1 VVSVLDVAPTLTISG
16 NATVDE
22 GATYTLNLSASDPG
36 TDTITEWSIDW
47 GDGNVETVSGNP
59 STVTHDYAN
68 GLSSYTISATA
79 TDEDGTYNSNAI
91 VVTFIESTLQTLVE
105 GTDFVV
111 TRSIEFEVPENP
123 SAVQL
128 TFTGLQFDTTDTD
141 DMNDAFE
148 LALVDANGQSLVAM
162 IDQDHDAFF
171 NSTEGESVQNG
182 LGVEYNASA
191 GTVTV
196 DISHLAA
203 GTTAT
208 LFARLVNN
216 DDDTTTEVTI
226 DTQLAFVESP
236 FTSPSTSVPA
246 GYQGETDNVDDS
258 DLTDVTSIMQ
268 VDYTTTSFNDA
279 DNQLLTGI
287 TLTHAGSYDIY
298 GPVLVGI
305 RNITSPAVSMGNV
318 DGYTAEGMP
327 YYDITHLLS
336 DGTFSPGDS
345 ISGLSLTFLN
355 PQEAQ
360 FDYDLVVLGHLNVAP
375 NITSDP
381 ELEVVAGQAYL
392 YDVHATDHENGT
404 LTYELVYGPDGM
416 TIDSQTGVISWGTTT
431 NEVGTHSIAVKA
443 VDPHGL
449 SDTQSFTLEVTE
461 NIPNRPPQF
470 TSSPVIDAYVNS
482 EYLYS
487 SSATDPD
494 GDALSYVL
502 VSGPDGMVN
511 SQTTSLNAV
520 TWIPLENRRVA
531 ITNVPAVVSL
541 ELDLASGILSGE
553 LYYSDEF
560 TVASFEVD
568 YDGDGEGDVVV
579 SATLE
584 DTTFSIQLDSAEL
597 ALVDTIKVRAIDAF
611 YSAEPLPWTDVDVTG
626 VTFTPTPGFSELEF
640 SSTTRTISG
649 TVDSSL
655 NLYQPFIELDY
666 DFDGVFETVIPVN
679 LVDGTFS
686 YTLDGDLLDASGNVS
701 VRVSSF
707 DNSQGG
713 FSWTPTADDVGKI
726 FQVTLQ
732 ADDSNGGLSQ
742 QMYEIYVHPQEGN
755 HDPVITSEPEETFE
769 VPNQSTNP
777 ASGDVDPTEINIA
790 VAPGATDT
798 QTISITLPPVTTGF
812 STDIVVVVDVSP
824 SMGEELEWLKTMIP
838 DLNNALIDAGITDN
852 RFALVE
858 FLGDANIIS
867 NDANDPQVALTLI
880 GPGNTVVDSV
890 SVPLT
895 SVRAAIDQF
904 VLPADGDYK
913 LIVGSPYTNDEYSV
927 VLDRERDESVAVS
940 GLGDFQGSIQAGE
953 EAVITFTAPQ
963 GFQLYLDLLE
973 GNTGPLRFQIES
985 PSGESVLLQYLNDSY
1000 TYLDQLPV
1008 LLSESGT
1015 YTLTVRGTSPT
1026 DTGNYNVRL
1035 SDFSGLTTNLTLNT
1049 AVSDSISEPKASK
1062 FYRFTGT
1069 AGQTVF
1075 YDSFDQENLYFE
1087 EPGYEYYEVTL
1098 ISPTGKKV
1106 FVNGEYSGDGD
1117 QGVFVLPE
1125 TGDYTLVIN
1134 SKDTETID
1142 FNFQILDLQTAGSLV
1157 SVDSTITGSLDPAAE
1172 TNVYRFDVTAGDE
1185 FTFDLTARSGS
1196 GSAYWELIDPYGRS
1210 IFNTYMSS
1218 ASAADQSPGAL
1229 LSTGTYSL
1237 LIKGATANQGDVDY
1251 SFEIVTLGSTTPTT
1265 PSGDLKS
1272 LGEVVQGDMQS
1283 NGEQDT
1289 YLFNISAGQTVFFD
1303 SLEAETSSMSVK
1315 LISPSGH
1322 EIVSTSFVRD
1332 NELINT
1338 EYSIEYENPW
1348 PVTLWEPGTYQIVIE
1363 NLNSTP
1369 GDYEFRLLD
1378 LSIQPELTFESTLS
1392 GEFPA
1397 EEKQD
1402 VYQFS
1407 GQRGDRITV
1416 KLDAFS
1422 DSADFIKKVSTV
1434 DTSGTEDGYNGLAGA
1449 LSLPFR
1455 EDAAVNVILI
1465 TDENRDVVNQSL
1477 NYNNMLEQLNAIGAT
1492 LHSMVMLDINAHPDE
1507 GSFSHTIDPGLIDA
1521 SGTVQVRLNDY
1532 YEFELD
1538 PEWITL
1544 ADTTLTD
1551 VPGFKS
1557 ISFDEVTGTVS
1568 GVFDMSLGYQ
1578 IPVIEIDYTLNDYT
1592 NIYFYPDDVPS
1603 ALGLTGETTSDAA
1616 FFSDNSYNT
1625 LSSQAVDASNL
1636 LSAEVNG
1643 FLEINY
1649 DENTHVLSGTL
1660 DPGLPWFTPVV
1671 YVDYEKDGSPDESV
1685 YPNAEYEF
1693 SIVLD
1698 SGSVPA
1704 NLDFNVKVAD
1714 EFDLPWIS
1722 MMRYEGFDELNLDD
1736 QTGVLSGIVDLS
1748 QGYTDYLI
1756 EIDYDQDGSADAST
1770 SANATTGVFSVA
1782 LNAAQIPSNGSINVR
1797 LTDDDTQTLSW
1808 ETLDASAL
1816 ITFTGVGFDSYYLK
1830 NSTATLAGI
1839 VDLSLNADLYRIE
1852 IDYNSDGVFD
1862 PVAIADKYTGEFSLS
1877 INPNLLAGNG
1887 EFDLRLIAGYGD
1899 YYTTIVNENLFY
1911 KPLRSYP
1918 PHPQSTEADNYGTE
1932 EEYVDLAYAA
1942 GGTAWS
1948 IDQFRGQYGVTTLDE
1963 TLNAIAFSKAFVS
1976 TLTQNIYDQ
1985 QDLNLVAT
1993 DPSVEFTILD
2003 EQVEDGVATFTV
2015 QFTGTTEGHS
2025 FDLQFVQ
2032 QDEPGIVF
2040 GSIPTTIQL
2049 GYLYDVNALD
2059 VDGDTLTYELVGD
2072 THGALINSETGIM
2085 TWYPEDTGEY
2095 TFTALVTDGN
2105 GGQDTQT
2112 WTVTVTET
2120 GADNVDP
2127 VIDDIAD
2134 ITTETD
2140 REITI
2145 QLTGSDADGD
2155 ALWFYVVDDTAN
2167 GAPIPVGMTIDSTT
2181 GVVYWNPTEEQ
2192 EGIYT
2197 IKARVLDSFGGI
2209 DETSFT
2215 ITVNEPAEF
2224 TNNRPVITSSAP
2236 LSALE
2241 GVTYLYDLD
2250 ATDAEGDRLTYELSV
2265 APEGMAI
2272 DGDTGMIAWKPTY
2285 KQLGY
2290 TTVVARV
2297 TDALGGVAV
2306 QVFELNVT
2314 STNEAPEITPTPIE
2328 AAGLDLLWTY
2338 QVEASD
2344 PNGDIL
2350 VYRLD
2355 QASLDRGMTI
2365 DSTGLVSWTATA
2377 TGDYQVEV
2385 TVDDQRG
2392 GTATLQFVLPVRN
2405 NAAPVFES
2413 NPPAPAFVGEVYI
2426 YNIVVSDPNLS
2437 DTVTLSLD
2445 ADSLARGMILT
2456 GNVLTWTA
2464 QHLGDVAVTIS
2475 ADDGQGAVTT
2485 QSFTLPVKAPVVVSE
2500 PPVITS
2506 RPSGPAYAEQPW
2518 TYTVTATDVDSD
2530 DAALFYSL
2538 MSPEQVTGVI
2548 EFDTVTHTLTW
2559 TPAVGDVGTSQSFTV
2574 RVTDSAGSWREQS
2587 FTVPAVAVP
2596 VQNDPPEITSIP
2608 TGPAVVGT
2616 SYSYQVTA
2624 FDPEGETLT
2633 YSVDSASEAVGIT
2646 IDSTTGLLTWTNPP
2660 VAGNQSISIT
2670 VTDEA
2675 ANQFIQTFT
2684 LPVITLNHGPEI
2696 TSVPTGPAYID
2707 EAWSYQIS
2715 ASDADDDTLTYSLLS
2730 PETLP
2735 GNVSFDDQ
2743 TGILIWTPSTGET
2756 ELSFTVEVSD
2766 GNGGLATQ
2774 SVTIPAVR
2782 HNEAPEITSI
2792 PSGPA
2797 IEGQLWT
2804 YVIDA
2809 TDPDNDMLTYSLVSP
2824 ETLPAGV
2831 SFDDQTGTIS
2841 WTPVAAQN
2849 PDGLSFTVRVEDG
2862 FGGYAEQSFTVPVIT
2877 APTSGGGG
2885 ALPTITSVPEGP
2897 IYAGEL
2903 WTYDVTYNEP
2913 DGDPTITFDVQSD
2926 VAGEDISI
2934 DGNGSLTWTPSV
2946 AGRYTIT
2953 VSIDDNADGVATQT
2967 FEVDVVEHNLPP
2979 EVTSTPTTNIRVNEY
2994 WSYLVQATDPN
3005 GDTLTYSL
3013 DEDSLTRGM
3022 TINATTGRILWT
3034 PDTVGSYP
3042 VVVTVDDGNGLTATH
3057 SFSIAVNNTNPEINS
3072 QPTGPAYVG
3081 TQWSYQVIATDADG
3095 HALQYELLSPGVLPD
3110 DMQIDANG
3118 LLTWTPTTT
3127 DAVDIE
3133 IKVSDSVGGYRTQ
3146 SFTLEVET
3154 VVPPNQSPV
3163 IESIP
3168 VTSVELNQVYQYQ
3181 IDAYDPNGDDLIY
3194 SLNSAPAGMSIN
3206 DDGLISWSPQ
3216 TLGEYSVE
3224 LVVEDP
3230 AGLQSTQ
3237 TFTLIVTAPVVLNE
3251 GPEITSTPTGPAIKD
3266 RAYQYRAIA
3275 SDPNGDVIT
3284 WSLDPASVVG
3294 NMAINAT
3301 TGQLTWTPADDGTYS
3316 ITVIATDS
3324 HGAAASQTFSL
3335 VVLKNAAPVITST
3348 PDQSVD
3354 INVAYSYEVS
3364 ASDPNPGDTV
3374 TFALTDSPAG
3384 ATINAETGVLSWT
3397 SSTPGLYSFTITA
3410 TDQDGA
3416 TGSQTYQLQVIDP
3429 VNNNAPVLTSA
3440 PRSQVQVDQQ
3450 FLYQVEAF
3458 DSDGDTLSYTL
3469 VSGPAGMVLD
3479 SKGLLD
3485 WTPAGSD
3492 VAGSPH
3498 TFTILVEDGRGGS
3511 VQASYEINVVSEFV
3525 NTAPQFTTS
3534 PSTNLVVGKTYS
3546 YDANG
3551 VDADGDTILF
3561 RLVNAPD
3568 GMTIDTKTGLVQ
3580 WTPSIDDLG
3589 EHTMTVRL
3597 VDTYGAG
3604 VDQTVT
3610 LTVRSVNRPPMITS
3624 RPPTQLVINDSYDYT
3639 VLANDPDGNT
3649 LTYSLGDQTTATG
3662 ITINSATGEI
3672 DWTPTTAGTYRI
3684 HVNVFDEY
3692 GLGVAQLYDVEVLGA
3707 PPNFAP
3713 YITTRPAVEA
3723 EAGALYTYDV
3733 DAFDPNL
3740 SDTITF
3746 SLVAPDPLLA
3756 DMTFDTNTG
3765 VITWTPDVSLIGQLV
3780 QFKVVASDG
3789 SLTSTQSYSVRVQPV
3804 NELPDVGEIGDITL
3818 SAGAYF
3824 NYGVYAWDGN
3834 ADPLTYSLDQASL
3847 DRGMTIDS
3855 TYGLINWQTD
3865 IDDISATPYGVTVT
3879 VSDGRGTPVTESFT
3893 ITVEADQTA
3902 PDVTITLLN
3911 NSDKIGEELSIQVFA
3926 TDQVGVTAR
3935 TLTLYSVTLNE
3946 TTTVLNQTLA
3956 IDANGIA
3963 RLALTEDML
3972 GTLTF
3977 TASAVDAAGNE
3988 GTATPVELQ
3997 VLDPSDQSPPT
4008 VTLTSL
4014 SYYQE
4019 ITAPI
4024 DILGS
4029 VTDDSLDNL
4038 TWTLSAIPHD
4048 GGATK
4053 IIASGIGELT
4063 NEVIGRFDP
4072 TLLRNGI
4079 YTIELEA
4086 TDAGGNVSFDSEVIK
4101 VDGNLKL
4108 GNFTVSFTDLE
4119 VPVVGIPITVTR
4131 TYDTLDSNVQGDFGY
4146 GWSMDMSN
4154 TKVRIVQPD
4163 GSDPGLFGYPIFED
4177 GTRIIITLPDGSE
4190 DRFTFRPERQV
4201 SGWIKTGDY
4210 LPKFIPDLGV
4220 KSELRVDA
4228 RHIRKLGDG
4237 YIDMETGRGYSPAD
4251 PILGGAYALIL
4262 RNGVELAINAETGDL
4277 STITD
4282 LSGNQI
4288 TFTGMGIESNA
4299 GRSIEFERD
4308 YAGRITAIIDPAGNR
4323 LEYSYD
4329 SEGNLI
4335 SSTDRANTATNYT
4348 YLNGIKDP
4356 EHYLDE
4362 IIDSLGRPVA
4372 KNEYDADGRLI
4383 RNIDAEGQ
4391 SVEYDWNANSKIQR
4405 ITDQLGFT
4413 TVITLDDRGNVI
4425 QKVDPLGQIIIN
4437 TYDENNN
4444 ILSETIV
4451 IGEEDSVLNN
4461 EENDLSITYKY
4472 SEDDDLLSTIDS
4484 FGNNTNT
4491 TYNKYGQV
4499 VTHSDVFGNTS
4510 TTYFN
4515 SSTGLPDAV
4524 QDPLGNKKLYEF
4536 DDEGNL
4542 SEFRSENGSL
4552 LLSGVYNQYGEVLQA
4567 KYGSGESDTYFEHD
4581 LNGDTIAKWKFEGI
4595 GLDKIQILN
4604 LTEYDEER
4612 RIISFKSVI
4621 LPYGEY
4627 ITENLSSALI
4637 DPQFIIQS
4645 TSKTYDSNGQL
4656 SLSLDEDG
4664 NTSEYIY
4671 DRRGFLIELRKQIQS
4686 ANDQTAWQITRN
4698 VFDAVGNLTAKTDPY
4713 LEGTTEPITG
4723 TRFIYNSVGQVTKT
4737 EKLNGIEIQISG
4749 SGSNWQSELVSEGDK
4764 LEAYSATY
4772 NSAHRLAS
4780 STDTNSNTSY
4790 YTYNSKGLTT
4800 EVRNQVKDQNGQ
4812 LVWLVSRTI
4821 YDEFGRAVISTSPYI
4836 EGSGEPIDATRSD
4849 YDLHGR
4855 QYQTAQLE
4863 NVNIDLVDGE
4873 SILISS
4879 GIEISTTTT
4888 YFNRYGQIS
4897 QVITSTGAISNL
4909 EYDAFGRQ
4917 TASVGPEVNINGM
4930 LIRNRTESVYNAHGR
4945 LESVHTNI
4953 VQLADGTIDRSNMKV
4968 TNYEYDLFG
4977 NKIKTIYDN
4986 NTFTTAIYD
4995 ESRNLISQTDTVG
5008 NTTTYEYNS
5017 RGILVAVNLPMVA
5030 APDNGGIQTNPR
5042 YEYTYDELGRQT
5054 QIIDPLG
5061 NTTLFT
5067 YDERGNQLSRT
5078 LPDGSIET
5086 FTYDDMGRML
5096 THKSFEGVIS
5106 GNVYENGVLIEKQF
5120 FNDESSYQ
5128 NGSGTPDESFSYVYD
5143 AFGRIFSVTKQ
5154 SASETRTTITTY
5166 DSKGQLVQ
5174 IDSPEGTVNYEY
5186 DQYGRKTR
5194 TYTGDPSDP
5203 VTDTLYTYDALGRLE
5218 TVSVVERND
5227 EVLATPETTTYEY
5240 DLIGNLDQT
5249 ILPNGVITDYTYDE
5263 LNRLETLTHY
5273 LTDETP
5279 EDLSDNDKI
5288 VFEYEVRTDG
5298 KRTKETETIYRD
5310 ENENGQFEANEIKT
5324 VTTDW
5329 TYDDAGRLID
5339 EVFSHYDELLDQSSH
5354 FTYDLTGNRLEQQVE
5369 KDFDGDGDI
5378 DKKTTT
5384 YSYDENDRLLSETT
5398 ELDDNN
5404 DGSIDSTSGTTY
5416 SYTGTQ
5422 QTGKTVST
5430 GGVNQSTTAF
5440 TYDLQGRMET
5450 VTITTLDGTGTA
5462 TRIEKTTYDYDA
5474 RGIRVSA
5481 LYEVDTDA
5489 DGIVDETTKTEYLN
5503 DPYNFTGYSQVIQE
5517 TEYDENGVIT
5527 KRVIYTIGHD
5537 QINQTTIDYI
5547 VGVPQTPETLFFLAD
5562 GHGSTRILAD
5572 TAGAIPNIAGVE
5584 QHYFYDAFGNLLN
5597 MQATQAATSY
5607 LYSGEQYDAKV
5618 GQQYLRARYY
5628 DATTGRFNRLDPFAG
5643 NTNDPQSLHKY
5654 LYTHADP
5661 INGIDPSG
5669 LFSAISMGVASSVRN
5684 QISASYVG
5692 AITGVAVSLEYFED
5706 NYSVHGAIIEFF
5718 WDALMSPVDAAVGF
5732 VAAVID
5738 LPFVLMQAGNWLLFG
5753 PNNREGDPLANAAAP
5768 IPFVGVVSTL
5778 PGRHMLSRYNDFRTA
5793 RNLADRIG
5801 VSERFYSVNNQR
5813 HHLSQSAVFDRIPQA
5828 EGLTIILRGGGVGT
5842 HGSEHRTVHDIL
5854 ENDLLDRY
5862 RPGGDLHGMPLTVE
5876 QYNNAMANALV
5887 EIGVEEDELRY
5898 IMGMMIME
5906 QKHHGYESHHE
5917 LETIPDRVVSIA
5929 RRTARTLKK
5938 VKIF

>member
-1 VVSVLDVAPTLTISG
+1 VVSVLNVAPTLTISG

-79 TDEDGTYNSNAI
+79 TDEDGAYNSNAI

-182 LGVEYNASA
+182 LGVEYNAST

-327 YYDITHLLS
+327 YYDITHLLN

-381 ELEVVAGQAYL
+381 ELEVVAGQAYQ
-392 YDVHATDHENGT
+392 YDVDATDHENGT

-626 VTFTPTPGFSELEF
+626 VTFTPTPGFSALEF

-686 YTLDGDLLDASGNVS
+686 YTLDADLLDASGNVS

-985 PSGESVLLQYLNDSY
+985 PSGESVLLQYLNDPY

-1283 NGEQDT
+1283 NGEQDI
-1289 YLFNISAGQTVFFD
+1289 YLFNISAGQTVLFD

-1322 EIVSTSFVRD
+1322 EIVSTSFVKD

-1338 EYSIEYENPW
+1338 EFSIEYSTEYENPW

-1507 GSFSHTIDPGLIDA
+1507 GSFSYTIDPGLIDA

-1985 QDLNLVAT
+1985 QDLDLVAT

-2377 TGDYQVEV
+2377 TGDFQVEV

-2506 RPSGPAYAEQPW
+2506 RPSGPAYAELPW

-2530 DAALFYSL
+2530 DAALIYSL

-2574 RVTDSAGSWREQS
+2574 RVTDPAGSWREQS

-2624 FDPEGETLT
+2624 FDPEGETLV

-2646 IDSTTGLLTWTNPP
+2646 IDSSTGLLTWANPP
-2660 VAGNQSISIT
+2660 AAGNQSIAVT
-2670 VTDEA
+2670 VTDES
-2675 ANQFIQTFT
+2675 ANQFTQTFT
-2684 LPVITLNHGPEI
+2684 LPVIAQNHGPEI

-2707 EAWSYQIS
+2707 EVWTYQIS

-2743 TGILIWTPSTGET
+2743 TGILNWTPTTGET
-2756 ELSFTVEVSD
+2756 ELSFTVQVSD

-2774 SVTIPAVR
+2774 SFTMPAER
-2782 HNEAPEITSI
+2782 RNEAPEITSI

-2809 TDPDNDMLTYSLVSP
+2809 SDPDNDTLTYSLVSP

-2831 SFDDQTGTIS
+2831 SFDDQTGAIS
-2841 WTPVAAQN
+2841 WTPVSAQN

-2953 VSIDDNADGVATQT
+2953 VSVDDNADGIATQT

-3042 VVVTVDDGNGLTATH
+3042 VVVTVDDGHGLTATH

-3095 HALQYELLSPGVLPD
+3095 HTLQYELLSPGVLPD

-3224 LVVEDP
+3224 LAVEDP

-3354 INVAYSYEVS
+3354 INVAYSYEVI

-3440 PRSQVQVDQQ
+3440 PRSQVQVNQQ

-3485 WTPAGSD
+3485 WTPTGAD

-3511 VQASYEINVVSEFV
+3511 VQESYDINVVSEFV

-3534 PSTNLVVGKTYS
+3534 PSTNLVVGKTYT

-3568 GMTIDTKTGLVQ
+3568 GMTIDAKTGLVQ

-3765 VITWTPDVSLIGQLV
+3765 VIAWTPDVSLIGQLV

-3865 IDDISATPYGVTVT
+3865 IDDISATPYDVTVT

-3963 RLALTEDML
+3963 RLTLTEDML

-3977 TASAVDAAGNE
+3977 TASAVDEAGNE

-4086 TDAGGNVSFDSEVIK
+4086 TDAGGNVSYDSEVIK

-4108 GNFTVSFTDLE
+4108 GNFEVSFVDLQ
-4119 VPVVGIPITVTR
+4119 VPVSGIPITVTR
-4131 TYDTLDSNVQGDFGY
+4131 TYNSLNSDVQGDFGY
-4146 GWSMDMSN
+4146 GWSLEMSN
-4154 TKVRIVQPD
+4154 TKVRLIEPEGDV
-4163 GSDPGLFGYPIFED
+4163 GLFGYKPYVD
-4177 GTRIIITLPDGSE
+4177 GTRVVITLPDGTE
-4190 DRFTFRPERQV
+4190 EGFTFYGKPGTQIAGTVLDYIPTFIADYGVTSELIV
-4201 SGWIKTGDY
+4201 SGSGLRKETSTGEY
-4210 LPKFIPDLGV
+4210 YDLE
-4220 KSELRVDA
+4220 SN
-4228 RHIRKLGDG
+4228 HT
-4237 YIDMETGRGYSPAD
+4237 YNPAD
-4251 PILGGAYALIL
+4251 PVFGGAFLLRL
-4262 RNGVELAINAETGDL
+4262 RNGIELAINAETGDL

-4282 LSGNQI
+4282 RSGNEL
-4288 TFTGMGIESNA
+4288 TFTGMGIEHNS
-4299 GRSIEFERD
+4299 GRNIEFERD

-4323 LEYSYD
+4323 LEYAYD
-4329 SEGNLI
+4329 ADGNLI
-4335 SSTDRANTATNYT
+4335 SMTDRVGATTEYT
-4348 YLNGIKDP
+4348 YLEGANDP

-4362 IIDSLGRPVA
+4362 IIDPLGRSAVRT
-4372 KNEYDADGRLI
+4372 EYDVSGRIIKTIDADGNTIEYEWNSDSKVQKITNQLGYTTIVTLDERGNII
-4383 RNIDAEGQ
+4383 REVNPVGGIKTYIYNSQDQKLSETVVVGLEDSDANGETNDL
-4391 SVEYDWNANSKIQR
+4391 VTTYEYDPEGNLLST
-4405 ITDQLGFT
+4405 TDN
-4413 TVITLDDRGNVI
+4413 RGNVSSSTYNEY
-4425 QKVDPLGQIIIN
+4425 GQI
-4437 TYDENNN
+4437 TTRSDE
-4444 ILSETIV
+4444 
-4451 IGEEDSVLNN
+4451 
-4461 EENDLSITYKY
+4461 
-4472 SEDDDLLSTIDS
+4472 
-4484 FGNNTNT
+4484 
-4491 TYNKYGQV
+4491 
-4499 VTHSDVFGNTS
+4499 FGNTTS
-4510 TTYFN
+4510 SHYN
-4515 SSTGLPDAV
+4515 SNGLTSSLTNL
-4524 QDPLGNKKLYEF
+4524 LGNTVV
-4536 DDEGNL
+4536 
-4542 SEFRSENGSL
+4542 SL
-4552 LLSGVYNQYGEVLQA
+4552 QY
-4567 KYGSGESDTYFEHD
+4567 
-4581 LNGDTIAKWKFEGI
+4581 
-4595 GLDKIQILN
+4595 DKNSN
-4604 LTEYDEER
+4604 LTESKGDDGTIHFTNTYNQFGDVLSSTDSTGKISYFEYDINGDLVARWTFEGDGPDQIQDLELVYYDEER
-4612 RIISFKSVI
+4612 RETGSQHVI
-4621 LPYGEY
+4621 LPAGQFIITDVIIAEIDSQYVIESSSTTYNTNGQVVASVGQNGNR
-4627 ITENLSSALI
+4627 TENLYDIRGQLIEERIGTLLSSGQYSWLVTRYAYDAAGQQI
-4637 DPQFIIQS
+4637 AVTRPYVEGTQEPVRGTKF
-4645 TSKTYDSNGQL
+4645 TYDPVGKVIQTEQL
-4656 SLSLDEDG
+4656 LGLE
-4664 NTSEYIY
+4664 
-4671 DRRGFLIELRKQIQS
+4671 IE
-4686 ANDQTAWQITRN
+4686 
-4698 VFDAVGNLTAKTDPY
+4698 
-4713 LEGTTEPITG
+4713 
-4723 TRFIYNSVGQVTKT
+4723 
-4737 EKLNGIEIQISG
+4737 ISG
-4749 SGSNWQSELVSEGDK
+4749 SGKLLESYITSEG
-4764 LEAYSATY
+4764 SVF
-4772 NSAHRLAS
+4772 S
-4780 STDTNSNTSY
+4780 SSGSSYDLTGRITSSVDNY
-4790 YTYNSKGLTT
+4790 GNQTQYTYNSKGDLTESRT
-4800 EVRNQVKDQNGQ
+4800 QSTDESDNS
-4812 LVWLVSRTI
+4812 VWVVSRTV
-4821 YDEFGRAVISTSPYI
+4821 YDEYGRASIITEDYI
-4836 EGSGEPIDATRSD
+4836 EGTADPKRAILTEFDS
-4849 YDLHGR
+4849 YGR
-4855 QYQTAQLE
+4855 QKRKVVLE
-4863 NVNIDLVDGE
+4863 GVEINLVNGE

-4879 GIEISTTTT
+4879 GTEI
-4888 YFNRYGQIS
+4888 
-4897 QVITSTGAISNL
+4897 A
-4909 EYDAFGRQ
+4909 
-4917 TASVGPEVNINGM
+4917 ASVTKYDNKGRISESISETGEVTSFKYDSLGRRIASIGPAFLLEGV
-4930 LIRNRTESVYNAHGR
+4930 LVRHRTETVHDEDGR
-4945 LESVHTNI
+4945 VQSIYTNI
-4953 VQLADGTIDRSNMKV
+4953 IQLDDGTIDRSGELV
-4968 TNYEYDLFG
+4968 TSYEYDEFG
-4977 NKIKTIYDN
+4977 NRTKTIYHDGSFS
-4986 NTFTTAIYD
+4986 TQLYDALGHLVSETDAMGQTKSYEYD
-4995 ESRNLISQTDTVG
+4995 EQDRLIKVILPAVSDPQNGGQVV
-5008 NTTTYEYNS
+5008 NPTYEYSYDALGN
-5017 RGILVAVNLPMVA
+5017 
-5030 APDNGGIQTNPR
+5030 QTS
-5042 YEYTYDELGRQT
+5042 
-5054 QIIDPLG
+5054 IIDPLG
-5061 NTTLFT
+5061 NQTNFT
-5067 YDERGNQLSRT
+5067 YDERGNQLNRS

-5086 FTYDDMGRML
+5086 FTYDDRERML
-5096 THKSFEGVIS
+5096 THTSFEGVITRYVYDDSQS
-5106 GNVYENGVLIEKQF
+5106 GSGRLTEKQF
-5120 FNDESSYQ
+5120 FNDAASYQ
-5128 NGSGTPDESFSYVYD
+5128 AGSGTPDETFSYVYD
-5143 AFGRIFSVTKQ
+5143 AFGREVSVTQQ
-5154 SASETRTTITTY
+5154 SSSETRTTTTGY
-5166 DSKGQLVQ
+5166 DSKGQVIQ
-5174 IDSPEGTVNYEY
+5174 IDSPEGIVNYEY

-5203 VTDTLYTYDALGRLE
+5203 ITDTLYTYDVLGRLE

-5227 EVLATPETTTYEY
+5227 EVLATPETTTYAY
-5240 DLIGNLDQT
+5240 DLVGNLDQT
-5249 ILPNGVITDYTYDE
+5249 ILPDGVITDYAYDD
-5263 LNRLETLTHY
+5263 LNRLDTLTHY
-5273 LTDETP
+5273 LEDDTP

-5288 VFEYEVRTDG
+5288 VLEYEVRADG

-5310 ENENGQFEANEIKT
+5310 ENENGQFESSEIKT

-5329 TYDDAGRLID
+5329 TYDEAGRLID
-5339 EVFSHYDELLDQSSH
+5339 EVFSHYDDLLDQSSH
-5354 FTYDLTGNRLEQQVE
+5354 FSYDLTGNRLEQVVE

-5398 ELDDNN
+5398 ELDDDY
-5404 DGSIDSTSGTTY
+5404 DGSIDSTSTTSY

-5422 QTGKTVST
+5422 QTGKTVSDA
-5430 GGVNQSTTAF
+5430 GVNQSTTSF

-5450 VTITTLDGTGTA
+5450 VTITTLDGTGAA

-5474 RGIRVSA
+5474 TGIRVSA
-5481 LYEVDTDA
+5481 LHAIDTDA
-5489 DGIVDETTKTEYLN
+5489 DGAVDETTKTEYLN
-5503 DPYNFTGYSQVIQE
+5503 DPSNFTGYSQVIQE
-5517 TEYDENGVIT
+5517 TEFDQNGVIT

-5537 QINQTTIDYI
+5537 QISQTTFEYLNGIA
-5547 VGVPQTPETLFFLAD
+5547 QNPETLFFGHD
-5562 GHGSTRILAD
+5562 GMGSTRVLFD
-5572 TAGAIPNIAGVE
+5572 FAGAIVSLGGIE
-5584 QHYFYDAFGNLLN
+5584 QLFFFDAYGNLLN
-5597 MQATQAATSY
+5597 MEASQAATSF
-5607 LYSGEQYDAKV
+5607 LYNGEQFDPKI

-5628 DATTGRFNRLDPFAG
+5628 DPATGRFSSLDDFAG
-5643 NTNDPQSLHKY
+5643 NLNDPQSLHKY
-5654 LYTHADP
+5654 LYAHADP
-5661 INGIDPSG
+5661 VNYFDP
-5669 LFSAISMGVASSVRN
+5669 
-5684 QISASYVG
+5684 
-5692 AITGVAVSLEYFED
+5692 TGHFAVAVSVGSLGAGIAFSGSAGLRTSSIYQQVQRIGMGLAQNGVIADWVIPVRHAKVFGDDFANHMMNDEPSFWESLIPVWGPFRNFVYNASNGNDLSAGIAVVTMISDLFLVG
-5706 NYSVHGAIIEFF
+5706 NIGKAVKSVASGAGGAIRVFGYRR
-5718 WDALMSPVDAAVGF
+5718 DGAL
-5732 VAAVID
+5732 
-5738 LPFVLMQAGNWLLFG
+5738 LPHFMWQAGGEWWHAAGAKLGNLTILKNTKGAKTVSVMIQGGNKIFDKKLLV
-5753 PNNREGDPLANAAAP
+5753 AN
-5768 IPFVGVVSTL
+5768 VSRAS
-5778 PGRHMLSRYNDFRTA
+5778 GA
-5793 RNLADRIG
+5793 C
-5801 VSERFYSVNNQR
+5801 VNNTR
-5813 HHLSQSAVFDRIPQA
+5813 ALSCITSSYNAFSRGNYRIIENMMSSIFLRAA
-5828 EGLTIILRGGGVGT
+5828 EEL
-5842 HGSEHRTVHDIL
+5842 
-5854 ENDLLDRY
+5854 ND
-5862 RPGGDLHGMPLTVE
+5862 
-5876 QYNNAMANALV
+5876 
-5887 EIGVEEDELRY
+5887 
-5898 IMGMMIME
+5898 
-5906 QKHHGYESHHE
+5906 
-5917 LETIPDRVVSIA
+5917 
-5929 RRTARTLKK
+5929 
-5938 VKIF
+5938 